1 VAIKCVRDL
10 EDHLHRAVA
19 LELSTVPLYLYAYY
33 SIEDPLSRAAQT
45 LRSVVMQEMAHTCL
59 ATNLLV
65 AIGGTPRFDA
75 SMGVPNDVPT
85 YPSEMPFHV
94 PSLTLRLQAASVPL
108 VRDVFCAVERP
119 MTVRDVPESGQ
130 FTTIGQFY
138 AAIMAAFH
146 HLLEKDGA
154 PGVFVGERWRQL
166 TTGYHG
172 GYAGATGHL
181 VDVHD
186 LASARAA
193 IHEIVRQGEGS
204 ARGEGDGED
213 GDELAHYWRFNQI
226 ADRTVPLRRVLPVV
240 TDPSTA
246 ALPPGPLRDLSQ
258 LFDDAYGLLLR
269 LMQRTWT
276 EPDGATRA
284 RLVAALVP
292 VMVRVL
298 KPIARILVTLPIPG
312 QEFNAGPSFT
322 YSATPQ
328 AAITDACARLIGT
341 FQALAPV
348 AQALELMPPIDVAV
362 PA

>member
-1 VAIKCVRDL
+1 VEV
-10 EDHLHRAVA
+10 
-19 LELSTVPLYLYAYY
+19 
-33 SIEDPLSRAAQT
+33 
-45 LRSVVMQEMAHTCL
+45 
-59 ATNLLV
+59 
-65 AIGGTPRFDA
+65 
-75 SMGVPNDVPT
+75 
-85 YPSEMPFHV
+85 
-94 PSLTLRLQAASVPL
+94 

-119 MTVRDVPESGQ
+119 MTVRDVAESGDW
-130 FTTIGQFY
+130 TTIGQFY
-138 AAIMAAFH
+138 AAITAGFR
-146 HLLEKDGA
+146 HLVKQLG
-154 PGVFVGERWRQL
+154 PSGVFIGERWRQL

-172 GYAGATGHL
+172 GYAGATGRL

-186 LASARAA
+186 LASARVA

-269 LMQRTWT
+269 LMQRVWT
-276 EPDGATRA
+276 EPDDATRA
-284 RLVAALVP
+284 RLVATLVP

-298 KPIARILVTLPIPG
+298 KPIARALVTTKISGEEL
-312 QEFNAGPSFT
+312 NAGPSFLF
-322 YSATPQ
+322 SATPQ
-328 AAITDACARLIGT
+328 PAITEECARLVAT
-341 FQALAPV
+341 FPVLASV
-348 AQALELMPPIDVAV
+348 RQALELMPPIDVAV